1 MLYSIMDSLQYAFVR
16 NALLAGSCIAIVA
29 AIAGYFLIARGL
41 TFAGHALPNIGF
53 AGAAGAVLIGLN
65 PVYGLFA
72 FTISAG
78 IIIGLLGKEVRE
90 RDITIGIIMTSAL
103 GLGLMFLSLYSGYA
117 ERVYSVLF
125 GTILGISTNDVR
137 TMIIT
142 CLLTI
147 VAIIFLYRPLLFSS
161 FDPIVAQARGVPIRG
176 IAIIF
181 LVLVAMAVSIAIQI
195 VGALL
200 VFTMLV
206 GPAATAIR
214 IAQRPV
220 WAIVIAI
227 VLGLAYMWAGILLS
241 IANGL
246 WPASFYIATISFAI
260 YLPVRILSPY
270 WLGKRGR
277 YEQAAPSKQPIEP
290 QESERAQKMVERV

>member
-1 MLYSIMDSLQYAFVR
+1 MLYSIMDSLQYEFVR

-41 TFAGHALPNIGF
+41 TFASHALPNIGF
-53 AGAAGAVLIGLN
+53 AGAAGAVLLGLS

-72 FTISAG
+72 FTIGAG

-117 ERVYSVLF
+117 ERVYNVLF
-125 GTILGISTNDVR
+125 GTILGISTNDVQ
-137 TMIIT
+137 TTIIT

-147 VAIIFLYRPLLFSS
+147 IATIVLYRPLLFSS
-161 FDPIVAQARGVPIRG
+161 FDPIVAEARGVPIRG

-200 VFTMLV
+200 MFTMLV

-214 IAQRPV
+214 IAQRPL

-241 IANGL
+241 VANGL

-260 YLPVRILSPY
+260 YLPVRILSPH

-277 YEQAAPSKQPIEP
+277 HERTPTRQPIKP
-290 QESERAQKMVERV
+290 QESERAQKIVERV